1 MPSLKDIA
9 QMVGVSISTVSRVI
23 NNDTSKHISA
33 DTKNRVWEAVKALNY
48 KPNETPRRLMQ
59 KKMNQVEPESQPLRI
74 GCILSLPNNKYNH
87 PYFSPILA
95 GIEDKLKSL
104 GCVMHFIRTEDE
116 IREDLENHQFE
127 GDGKPDGLIF
137 VEGVEKSLYQRLKE
151 VVPFSVGIDISDPT
165 VPVIAYDRVIAAKA
179 ATQHLIEQGHEQIG
193 FIGGVGLTGDM
204 MREKRFR
211 GFREALER
219 AGLPVNPDWI
229 MNSEWDVDL
238 SYACMKN
245 LLHEHPDHLPTA
257 MFCASDMMAISA
269 MRAVTEAGLRIPED
283 IAFIGLDN
291 IDFAKYTSPALSS
304 VHIPKYEMGLAATKT
319 LLDWMDGAYPMPF
332 RMVLPFELM
341 IRESSIHSQ
350 ILIER

>member
-33 DTKNRVWEAVKALNY
+33 DTKNRVWEAAKALNY
-48 KPNETPRRLMQ
+48 QPNETPRRLVQ
-59 KKMNQVEPESQPLRI
+59 KKLSQVEPDAQPRRI

-104 GCVMHFIRTEDE
+104 GCVLHFIRTEDE
-116 IREDLENHQFE
+116 IREDLAHHQFE
-127 GDGKPDGLIF
+127 GEGKPDGLIF
-137 VEGVEKSLYQRLKE
+137 VEGVEKSLYQQLRE
-151 VVPFSVGIDISDPT
+151 VVPYCVGIDISDPT

-179 ATQHLIEQGHEQIG
+179 ATQHLIEQGHERIG

-204 MREKRFR
+204 TREKRFR
-211 GFREALER
+211 GYREALER
-219 AGLPVNPDWI
+219 AALTVNPAWI
-229 MNSEWDVDL
+229 MNSEWDVDR
-238 SYACMKN
+238 SYECMKR
-245 LLHEHPDHLPTA
+245 LLHEHPNDLPTA

-304 VHIPKYEMGLAATKT
+304 VHIPKYEMGLAAAKS
-319 LLDWMDGAYPMPF
+319 LLDWMDGAYTIPY